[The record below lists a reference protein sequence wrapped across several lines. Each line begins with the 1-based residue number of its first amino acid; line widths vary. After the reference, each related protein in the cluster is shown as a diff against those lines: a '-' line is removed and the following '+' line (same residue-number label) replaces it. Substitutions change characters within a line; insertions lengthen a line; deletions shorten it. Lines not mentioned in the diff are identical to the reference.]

1 VDTGEVTTLYEQV
14 DEHTALAARVR
25 DLVPEV
31 QETGVELCRRLDA
44 GGVLYACGNGGSA
57 ADAQHLVAELVGRYL
72 RERRPLG
79 AVALTT
85 DPSVLTCIANDY
97 DYDEVF
103 ARQVAALAGERDVVV
118 GFTTSG
124 ASRTVL
130 RALEE
135 ARRNGAY
142 TVVFTGL
149 GGAALSKDLDR
160 AFVVP
165 STVTARVQEMHV
177 MLLHLLSEV
186 VDRRAAARTGGV
198 VRCGLDGSGTDT
210 PAA

>member
-1 VDTGEVTTLYEQV
+1 VTTLYEQV
-14 DEHTALAARVR
+14 DEHAALLARVR

-31 QETGVELCRRLDA
+31 EDAGAELCRRLDA
-44 GGVLYACGNGGSA
+44 GGVLYTCGNGGSA

-97 DYDEVF
+97 SYDEVF
-103 ARQVAALAGERDVVV
+103 ARQVAALAGGNDVVA

-124 ASRTVL
+124 TSRTVL
-130 RALEE
+130 RALEV
-135 ARRNGAY
+135 ARDNGAY
-142 TVVFTGL
+142 TMVFTGQ
-149 GGAALSKDLDR
+149 GGAALAGTVDR

-165 STVTARVQEMHV
+165 STRTARIQEMHLV
-177 MLLHLLSEV
+177 LLHLLSDV
-186 VDRRAAARTGGV
+186 VDRWAV
-198 VRCGLDGSGTDT
+198 GSQ
-210 PAA
+210 

>member
-1 VDTGEVTTLYEQV
+1 VTTLYEQV
-14 DEHTALAARVR
+14 DEHATLVERVR

-31 QETGVELCRRLDA
+31 EDAGRELCRRLDA
-44 GGVLYACGNGGSA
+44 GGVLYTCGNGGSA

-85 DPSVLTCIANDY
+85 DPSVVTCIANDY
-97 DYDEVF
+97 DYDEIF

-124 ASRTVL
+124 TSRTVL
-130 RALEE
+130 RALDE
-135 ARRNGAY
+135 ARANGAY
-142 TVVFTGL
+142 TMVFTGE
-149 GGAALSKDLDR
+149 GGAALAKVVNR

-165 STVTARVQEMHV
+165 SGSTARIQEMHV

-186 VDRRAAARTGGV
+186 VDRWAAGG
-198 VRCGLDGSGTDT
+198 G
-210 PAA
+210 

>member
-1 VDTGEVTTLYEQV
+1 MRGNEPVTTLYEQV
-14 DEHTALAARVR
+14 DEHAALVARVR

-31 QETGVELCRRLDA
+31 ESAGAELCRRLAA
-44 GGVLYACGNGGSA
+44 GGVLYTCGNGGSA

-103 ARQVAALAGERDVVV
+103 ARQVSALVHEQDIVA

-124 ASRTVL
+124 TSKTVL
-130 RALEE
+130 RALAE

-142 TVVFTGL
+142 TMVFTGE
-149 GGAALSKDLDR
+149 GGAELARTVDR
-160 AFVVP
+160 AFVIP
-165 STVTARVQEMHV
+165 SRKTARIQEMHLV
-177 MLLHLLSEV
+177 LLHLLSEV
-186 VDRRAAARTGGV
+186 VDRWAAEEQ
-198 VRCGLDGSGTDT
+198 
-210 PAA
+210 